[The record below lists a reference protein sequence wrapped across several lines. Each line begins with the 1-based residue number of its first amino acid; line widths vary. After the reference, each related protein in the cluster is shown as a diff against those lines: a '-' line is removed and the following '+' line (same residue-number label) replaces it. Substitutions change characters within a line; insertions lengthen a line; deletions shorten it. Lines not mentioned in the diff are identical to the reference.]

1 MKISIKEKTGMIYKA
16 IIFQIAMSLFGL
28 MLSASVIAINESFLL
43 FAGIFSILFYF
54 ALIGA
59 SVNEDG
65 VKDYL
70 RIKAGRSETDAF
82 LGLKYAA
89 ISYIPAFIITVLYI
103 ILRLFSLEN
112 ALTQILSI
120 LIRLLSCGMY
130 LSFDRYL
137 FVSGDSFLPFSLN
150 GYSFLIYEIVS
161 VLVIGLFYFIGVKGI
176 NLLSSKSDKVE

>member
-1 MKISIKEKTGMIYKA
+1 MKISIKEKTGMISKS
-16 IIFQIAMSLFGL
+16 IVFQIAMSLFGM
-28 MLSASVIAINESFLL
+28 MLSASVIAINEKFLL
-43 FAGIFSILFYF
+43 VAGIFSFLFYF

-59 SVNEDG
+59 AVNEDG

-70 RIKAGRSETDAF
+70 KIKAGRAKQDIF

-89 ISYIPAFIITVLYI
+89 VSYIPTFAITLIYI
-103 ILRLFSLEN
+103 ILRIFSIEN

-137 FVSGDSFLPFSLN
+137 FASGDSFLPFSLN
-150 GYSFLIYEIVS
+150 GYSFLIYEVAS
-161 VLVIGLFYFIGVKGI
+161 VLIIGIFYFIGVKGI
-176 NLLSSKSDKVE
+176 NLLSTKSDKVK